1 MFSSYEN
8 KCICWGTSTL
18 RLHIK
23 QHYVLEYWDSNV
35 SWTLAWL
42 TLFES
47 SVSARRRL
55 SQNQYN
61 ILTRRLRGNTLS
73 KTINFHSF
81 ILTGLRSHPRVCV
94 GEEIAWYMLRHK
106 FYSVA
111 LLNLRAGCLGG
122 FCKTSSTYSPLVLAA
137 YSRDCFWGLRHRL
150 LGDDSRRSDCEKE
163 N

>member
-23 QHYVLEYWDSNV
+23 QHYVLEYWDSDV

-42 TLFES
+42 TPFES
-47 SVSARRRL
+47 SLSARRRL

-106 FYSVA
+106 CHSILWLCWTWEQAVWEAFAKPVPHTRPLFW
-111 LLNLRAGCLGG
+111 LLIQEIAFGG
-122 FCKTSSTYSPLVLAA
+122 WDT
-137 YSRDCFWGLRHRL
+137 DC
-150 LGDDSRRSDCEKE
+150 
-163 N
+163 